1 MKKDEA
7 QKASINI
14 VAHTKKLYIV
24 NCEQKLASQHILTHN
39 TCGDVIS
46 TY

>member
-14 VAHTKKLYIV
+14 VAHIKKLYVI
-24 NCEQKLASQHILTHN
+24 NCEQKLASQNILTHN
-39 TCGDVIS
+39 ICGDVLSI
-46 TY
+46 Y

>member
-24 NCEQKLASQHILTHN
+24 NCEQKLASQRILTYN
-39 TCGDVIS
+39 TCGDELSI
-46 TY
+46 Y